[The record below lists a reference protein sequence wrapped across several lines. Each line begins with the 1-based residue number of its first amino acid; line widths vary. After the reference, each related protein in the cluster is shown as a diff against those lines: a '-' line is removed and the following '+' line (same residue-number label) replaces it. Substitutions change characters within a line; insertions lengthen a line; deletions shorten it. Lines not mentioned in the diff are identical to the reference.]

1 MERIAHRGAKREFPE
16 NTLAAFAKA
25 YERGADAIELDVHC
39 TRDGVVVVHHDPT
52 IPIRVS
58 RLTNRA
64 IADLDW
70 SVLSAID
77 LGDGA
82 TIPTL
87 DDVLDST
94 PADATVYVEVKG
106 TGIEERVVEVLRRH
120 DTRCAVHSFDHA
132 AVGRLA
138 MLAPDVPRGI
148 LLEHAVRDVV
158 TAMKAVS
165 ARDVWPEWKLI
176 DRDLVD
182 RVHAAGGRVIA
193 WTVNERSAAQ
203 QLIGMGV
210 DGLCTDDV
218 RLLDGL

>member
-16 NTLAAFAKA
+16 NTLPAFAKA

-70 SVLSAID
+70 AVVSAID
-77 LGDGA
+77 FGDGA

-87 DDVLDST
+87 DAVLDST
-94 PADATVYVEVKG
+94 PASATVYGEVKG
-106 TGIEERVVEVLRRH
+106 AGIEDRVATVLANH
-120 DTRCAVHSFDHA
+120 DTRCAVHSFDLA

-138 MLAPDVPRGI
+138 MLAPDIPRGI

-182 RVHAAGGRVIA
+182 RVHSAGGRVIA
-193 WTVNERSAAQ
+193 WTVNDRSAAQ
-203 QLIGMGV
+203 GVIGIRV